1 MYLLEPVANVTEIAQ
16 AKSAVS
22 ARRASHVADNTDE
35 VASLDRVSAPPGDLS
50 RRLTPLGHR
59 ECEEAHIETSGFG
72 TKRRLG
78 NVRFCAACGPKRT
91 SDQRLPNSRFM
102 SRRPS
107 LG

>member
-1 MYLLEPVANVTEIAQ
+1 MSLITQMKLRRLIGYLLPQET
-16 AKSAVS
+16 
-22 ARRASHVADNTDE
+22 
-35 VASLDRVSAPPGDLS
+35 GDLS

-91 SDQRLPNSRFM
+91 SISDCRTVDLSVDARH
-102 SRRPS
+102 
-107 LG
+107 